1 MIKNIYIGLHV
12 KYPLYL
18 SDFNDT
24 EFSWQFLIHNQI
36 SNFMEICPVRAEFF
50 SANGQTD
57 IMKLIV
63 TFFSFAN
70 VPKNLFQKN
79 TQYFPK
85 IQWLFLVCVCVVG
98 GHQPGFMLHVQWN
111 VGVGMCLC
119 SVVYNTWRHWDQHQ
133 TFVIPRIMKFHQCPC
148 TLWILNYF
156 FSFIAGLILWNI
168 WEINGP
174 VLFQVLANW

>member
-85 IQWLFLVCVCVVG
+85 IQWLFLVCVCVCG
-98 GHQPGFMLHVQWN
+98 GGSSTWFYAACSVECGCGYVLMQCSVQYLKTLGSTSNICNTQNYEISSVSLYFMNSELFFFLHCWSHPVEYLRNKWSSF
-111 VGVGMCLC
+111 VSGVG
-119 SVVYNTWRHWDQHQ
+119 
-133 TFVIPRIMKFHQCPC
+133 
-148 TLWILNYF
+148 
-156 FSFIAGLILWNI
+156 
-168 WEINGP
+168 
-174 VLFQVLANW
+174 